1 MAKNGDGPPAGEPW
15 CWYTRAMLLS
25 PAFSE
30 ASINC
35 RRLIAAL
42 EVENMSHAG
51 TENGNL
57 VLPYLQ
63 LERSWGIGRRLIRP
77 AIDEAIKRG
86 LIRVTGGDFR
96 LWLAKSMLAK
106 FRLTFR
112 PTREGTA
119 AHWNWKPP
127 TDEWRR
133 CRVTH
138 KRSRT
143 IGTGVVVPSIAM
155 TSGTRDIERSSPS

>member
-1 MAKNGDGPPAGEPW
+1 MAKNGVGPPAGVPW
-15 CWYTRAMLLS
+15 CWYTPAMLLS

-96 LWLAKSMLAK
+96 LWLAKSMPAK

-112 PTREGTA
+112 PTREGCA
-119 AHWNWKPP
+119 F
-127 TDEWRR
+127 R
-133 CRVTH
+133 
-138 KRSRT
+138 
-143 IGTGVVVPSIAM
+143 
-155 TSGTRDIERSSPS
+155 